1 VSRRQENVNAPSRGP
16 WSRVRVRVA
25 HAFALR
31 GEGRELDERDRT
43 LLDRVARGIA
53 DRGLACP
60 AIFLVESLAP
70 LSFLGSQLVRALTP
84 VLEVVAPPQDIDRLA
99 RLLER
104 REMSSLLVERLRWF
118 DEARVDRAQHR
129 LPLDTGQAQDRRDEE
144 VKG

>member
-1 VSRRQENVNAPSRGP
+1 L

-31 GEGRELDERDRT
+31 GESDELEERDRI

-53 DRGLACP
+53 DRGLASP

-70 LSFLGSQLVRALTP
+70 LSFLGSQLVHALTP
-84 VLEVVAPPQDIDRLA
+84 VLEAVASPHDIEQLA

-104 REMSSLLVERLRWF
+104 REVSSLLVERLRWF
-118 DEARVDRAQHR
+118 DEALR
-129 LPLDTGQAQDRRDEE
+129 LRSGQAQHGSFDCAHDRREEE
-144 VKG
+144 VRR